1 MAMFLPLICLISSF
15 FSFFSFSSLATDTLT
30 PSDTLRDGQILVS
43 AGGVFELGLFN
54 ESFSGYHYLGIWLRA
69 DATKVVWVDRDNPI
83 LDSSGMLQI
92 LSGNLVLTDRRQVQ
106 LIVNSGSL
114 ATVTANTSATLLDT
128 GNFVLKETDTGTTIW
143 QSFDIPTDTYLP
155 GMELGFFG
163 LNTSQV
169 SFHILISWA
178 GPQNPD
184 LGLFTLSIDRN
195 NTTKLLVRRK
205 DGAKMEIGFWN
216 GNGIRFIFENSSA
229 GNMYDF
235 SFQSNANEAFYTFT
249 TGKTYDLVW
258 FVMSYMGNLDQYFMV
273 DGKISSLSHALCED
287 SAGGNTGT
295 CFSSIPSNCGNGDS
309 FFQMN
314 GLLPS
319 TFNSTGSV
327 NMAITDCET
336 FCKNNCSCTAFA
348 SVQNGQPGCQLYYG
362 SKQELLKIIEK
373 GEGLIYIRRGAPSD
387 AKKWK
392 LWLAVVV
399 PLASLLVLIPISIAC
414 YLRWRKRLKEE
425 QTRQESIIN
434 SDRGRLFHASTIHH
448 DEVRGANNMELG
460 IHKDQELPCFSFSTI
475 NMATNYFAE
484 ANKLG
489 EGGYGPVYKG
499 KLLVEGQ
506 EIAVKRLSKISRQ
519 GSKEFQNE
527 VSVICKLQHRNLV
540 RLLGCCIEAEESI
553 LIYEYMPNKSL
564 DSFIFDSTKQ
574 VLLDWRRRINII
586 EGIAQ
591 GLLYLHKYSRLRII
605 HRDLKTSNILLDSDM
620 NPKISDFGMARIF
633 GDNDIRGK
641 TSRVVGTFGYMSP
654 EYAMDGLFSE
664 KSDVFSFGVILLEI
678 ISGEKNIAF
687 FEADHTLNLLSKAWH
702 LLKKGSS
709 MELMDPTLCASSS
722 SSEVIR
728 CIQMGLLCVQE
739 RAIDRPT
746 MSDVVS
752 LLSNQSFALPL
763 PKEPAFLS
771 QLSLTDADSSS
782 SRQIYYSQNDI
793 TISEEHGR

>member
-1 MAMFLPLICLISSF
+1 MAMFLPLIFLISF
-15 FSFFSFSSLATDTLT
+15 FSFASFSSPATDTLA
-30 PSDTLRDGQILVS
+30 PSDTLRDGQTLVS
-43 AGGVFELGLFN
+43 AGGVFELGFFID
-54 ESFSGYHYLGIWLRA
+54 SFSGRHYLGIWLRA

-92 LSGNLVLTDRRQVQ
+92 LSGNLVLTDGRQVP
-106 LIVNSGSL
+106 LLVNLGSL
-114 ATVTANTSATLLDT
+114 ATLTTNTCAILLDT
-128 GNFVLKETDTGTTIW
+128 GNFVLQETETGTTIW
-143 QSFDIPTDTYLP
+143 QSFDIPSDTYLP
-155 GMELGFFG
+155 GMKLGLFG
-163 LNTSQV
+163 LNRSQL

-178 GPQNPD
+178 SPQNPD
-184 LGLFTLSIDRN
+184 RGLFTLSIDRN
-195 NTTKLLVRRK
+195 NTKQLLVRRK

-216 GNGIRFIFENSSA
+216 GNGIRFIFENSS
-229 GNMYDF
+229 GNMYNF
-235 SFQSNANEAFYTFT
+235 SFQSNANEAFYTFNAS
-249 TGKTYDLVW
+249 KNYDLVW
-258 FVMSYMGNLDQYFMV
+258 FVMNYTGNLDRYFMV
-273 DGKISSLSHALCED
+273 DGKISSMSHALCED
-287 SAGGNTGT
+287 SAGGNTGS
-295 CFSSIPSNCGNGDS
+295 CFSSIPSKCDNGAS
-309 FFQMN
+309 FSQVH

-319 TFNSTGSV
+319 TSNTSGSL
-327 NMAITDCET
+327 NMLITDCET

-348 SVQNGQPGCQLYYG
+348 SVQSGQTGSGCQLYYG
-362 SKQELLKIIEK
+362 SKQDLLKIIEK
-373 GEGLIYIRRGAPSD
+373 REGLIYIRGGAPSD

-399 PLASLLVLIPISIAC
+399 PLASLLVLILISISC
-414 YLRWRKRLKEE
+414 FLRWRKRLKEE
-425 QTRQESIIN
+425 QTRQGAIIN
-434 SDRGRLFHASTIHH
+434 SDRVRLFHLSPSHH
-448 DEVRGANNMELG
+448 EVRGANNMELG
-460 IHKDQELPCFSFSTI
+460 IHKDQELPLFSFSTI
-475 NMATNYFAE
+475 TTATNYFAE

-506 EIAVKRLSKISRQ
+506 EIAVKRLSKVSRQ
-519 GSKEFQNE
+519 GSKEFKNE

-540 RLLGCCIEAEESI
+540 RLLGCCVEAEESI
-553 LIYEYMPNKSL
+553 LIYEYMPNRSL

-586 EGIAQ
+586 DGIAQ

-605 HRDLKTSNILLDSDM
+605 HCDLKTSNILLDSDM

-633 GDNDIRGK
+633 GDNDTRGK

-654 EYAMDGLFSE
+654 EYAMHGLFSE
-664 KSDVFSFGVILLEI
+664 KSDVFSYGVILLEI

-687 FEADHTLNLLSKAWH
+687 FEADHSLNLLSKAWN
-702 LLKKGSS
+702 LWKEGSS
-709 MELMDPTLCASSS
+709 MDLMDPTLGASCS

-739 RAIDRPT
+739 RAMDRPT

-771 QLSLTDADSSS
+771 QLSSTYADSSS
-782 SRQIYYSQNDI
+782 GRQRHYSQNDI